1 MKPGRI
7 LILGKIPPP
16 VGGVTIHVSRLI
28 EDLKRKGFSAFS
40 FYDFT
45 NRSLPAI
52 FRQISLF
59 SVIHLHTS
67 NTYLQLIVSIFCFLT
82 NKKLI
87 ITYHGNWGRFGYLRN
102 LAGCVSA
109 TLTYIPIA
117 QNPESLVKMKVR
129 NQRAVLISS
138 FIHPGYV
145 TPLPDTILK
154 KLLYYRKTFTY
165 LFCTN
170 ASNVFFDKNGN
181 EIYGISELITYFS
194 NRLDEAL
201 VICDPSGKVE
211 EYINNQVSYLPQNIL
226 FIIGAYDFSNTLIV
240 SDGFIRNT
248 TTDGDSVSIH
258 EALLLEIPVFAT
270 DYVTRPGPC
279 ILYKKASDVDFVK
292 ELEKCRKSL
301 AVSLPEH
308 KSENVTDKLI
318 GLYSQCLGLK
328 YKNIHLQKKTKA

>member
-28 EDLKRKGFSAFS
+28 EDLKRKGFNKFS
-40 FYDFT
+40 FYDFA

-59 SVIHLHTS
+59 PVIHLHTS
-67 NTYLQLIVSIFCFLT
+67 NTYFQLIISIFCFLT

-102 LAGCVSA
+102 LAGSVSA
-109 TLTYIPIA
+109 MLTYIPVA
-117 QNPESLVKMKVR
+117 QNPESMVKMKVR
-129 NQRAVLISS
+129 NQRTILISS

-145 TPLPDTILK
+145 TPLSDTILE
-154 KLLYYRKTFTY
+154 KLHYYRKTFTY

-170 ASNVFFDKNGN
+170 ASNLFFDKNGN
-181 EIYGISELITYFS
+181 EIYGILELITYFS
-194 NRLDEAL
+194 NRPNEAL

-211 EYINNQVSYLPQNIL
+211 EYINNQLSCLPQNIL

-258 EALLLEIPVFAT
+258 EALLLKIPVFAT
-270 DYVTRPGPC
+270 DCVTRPVPC
-279 ILYKKASDVDFVK
+279 ILYKKAPDTDFVK
-292 ELEKCRKSL
+292 ELEKWKENL
-301 AVSLPEH
+301 PLSLPEH
-308 KSENVTDKLI
+308 KSESATDMLI
-318 GLYSQCLGLK
+318 GVYSQCLGLK
-328 YKNIHLQKKTKA
+328 DKNVHLQKKTKA